1 MTEISSTR
9 KRQASSFSNSQRGS
23 DAKDNNIQAEENSK
37 RGRSV
42 TVHACDAIS
51 VEIAVNNEA
60 FYQTEL
66 EHTTFSKFVLARS
79 PLLPD
84 HHTLSLS
91 ARYRSRSFSSAAPHS
106 RTLASQIAHKLDDT
120 ETTCLKAYYIVLN
133 LTNNLAPVDIDKA
146 VSNFVIRIRVATLH
160 PTDCRH
166 PHRPLHP
173 TFFPLADP
181 SNKSLIFKTDRF
193 TSAILDNA
201 SFIHDPAQLDEVI
214 LKYVE
219 FLKNL
224 SARFLYGSQ
233 DDTLT
238 GDEFYDKNLA
248 AVAEDQEGVL
258 AEDDLVT

>member
-1 MTEISSTR
+1 M
-9 KRQASSFSNSQRGS
+9 
-23 DAKDNNIQAEENSK
+23 DL
-37 RGRSV
+37 RGRLPCTWDNDGDIDDGERKEDRRAHSQ
-42 TVHACDAIS
+42 TR
-51 VEIAVNNEA
+51 NEEA
-60 FYQTEL
+60 MPKI
-66 EHTTFSKFVLARS
+66 TTFKRRKTPSEGGQVR
-79 PLLPD
+79 P
-84 HHTLSLS
+84 
-91 ARYRSRSFSSAAPHS
+91 
-106 RTLASQIAHKLDDT
+106 
-120 ETTCLKAYYIVLN
+120 
-133 LTNNLAPVDIDKA
+133 
-146 VSNFVIRIRVATLH
+146 
-160 PTDCRH
+160 
-166 PHRPLHP
+166 RPLATPAGPSHFVP
-173 TFFPLADP
+173 VEHSDP

-193 TSAILDNA
+193 TSAILDNT